1 MTVILGCSLS
11 VTKLQ
16 PTGESNR
23 FLILEIPLLHLSDFV
38 VMPV

>member
-1 MTVILGCSLS
+1 MTVLGCSLS
-11 VTKLQ
+11 VTELQ

-23 FLILEIPLLHLSDFV
+23 FLILQIPFLHVSDFA